1 MRLRQAISEGRL
13 PLHLCFV
20 LCAWY
25 FERAESSCYGNGL
38 HNASKV
44 KAPSTKFTA
53 MNIGITVYPTYGGS
67 GIVGSELGKELA
79 ERGHTVHFIASALP
93 TRLTELNERVQFHEV
108 EMMSYPLFEHQ
119 PYTLALATK
128 MATVAQ
134 EENLDLLHVH
144 YAIPH
149 SISAILARESLKPQ
163 RRLPVITTLHG
174 TDITLVGA
182 DRSYLPITRYGIV
195 QSDGVTAI
203 SNYLKEA
210 THEIFHVDEI
220 TVIPNFVCPTEY
232 QRRPAEQ
239 LRATLSPN
247 DEPLLAHV
255 SNFRPVKRPIDC
267 VEILS
272 RVLKK
277 GVKARLVMVGDGS
290 ERTNA
295 EHRARCL
302 GVFDQC
308 SFVGKQPR
316 IVDYL
321 SVADV
326 LLLPSEQESF
336 GLAALE
342 AMACE
347 VPVIA
352 SRVGG
357 IPEVVSDGETGFLSE
372 VGDVEKMAVDAAR
385 LITDEE
391 LRREMGRRARESAID
406 RYRTDIVIPQ
416 YIDFYKKVIAKA
428 SA

>member
-1 MRLRQAISEGRL
+1 
-13 PLHLCFV
+13 
-20 LCAWY
+20 
-25 FERAESSCYGNGL
+25 
-38 HNASKV
+38 
-44 KAPSTKFTA
+44 

-79 ERGHTVHFIASALP
+79 ARGHTVHFIASALP
-93 TRLTELNERVQFHEV
+93 TRLTELNERVRFHEV

-203 SNYLKEA
+203 SHYLKEA
-210 THEIFHVDEI
+210 TKEIFQFDEI
-220 TVIPNFVCPTEY
+220 TVIPNFVCQTDY
-232 QRRPAEQ
+232 QRLPDSSLHQSLAPE
-239 LRATLSPN
+239 N
-247 DEPLLAHV
+247 EPLLVHV
-255 SNFRPVKRPIDC
+255 SNFRPVKRPVDC
-267 VEILS
+267 VEILA
-272 RVLKK
+272 RVLQK
-277 GVKARLVMVGDGS
+277 GIKTRLVMVGDGS
-290 ERTNA
+290 ERTNV

-302 GVFDQC
+302 GIFEQC

-321 SVADV
+321 SVSDV

-352 SRVGG
+352 SCVGG
-357 IPEVVSDGETGFLSE
+357 IPEVVTDGETGFLSD
-372 VGDVEKMAVDAAR
+372 VGDVEKMAADAAN
-385 LITDEE
+385 LLANEK
-391 LRREMGRRARESAID
+391 LRTEMGKRARESAIS
-406 RYRTDIVIPQ
+406 RYRTDVVIPQ
-416 YIDFYKKVIAKA
+416 YISFYDQVLAK
-428 SA
+428 SAK

>member
-1 MRLRQAISEGRL
+1 
-13 PLHLCFV
+13 
-20 LCAWY
+20 
-25 FERAESSCYGNGL
+25 
-38 HNASKV
+38 
-44 KAPSTKFTA
+44 

-79 ERGHTVHFIASALP
+79 ARGHTVHFIASALP
-93 TRLTELNERVQFHEV
+93 TRLTELNERVRFHEV

-134 EENLDLLHVH
+134 EEKLDLLHVH

-203 SNYLKEA
+203 SHYLKEA
-210 THEIFHVDEI
+210 TKEIFQFDEI
-220 TVIPNFVCPTEY
+220 AVIPNFVCQTDY
-232 QRRPAEQ
+232 QRLPDSA
-239 LRATLSPN
+239 LRQSLAPEN
-247 DEPLLAHV
+247 EPLLVHV
-255 SNFRPVKRPIDC
+255 SNFRPVKRPVDC
-267 VEILS
+267 VEILA
-272 RVLKK
+272 RVLRK
-277 GVKARLVMVGDGS
+277 GIKTRLVMVGDGS
-290 ERTNA
+290 ERPNV

-302 GVFDQC
+302 GVFEQC

-316 IVDYL
+316 IADYL
-321 SVADV
+321 SVSDV

-352 SRVGG
+352 SHVGG
-357 IPEVVSDGETGFLSE
+357 IPEVVTDGETGFLSD
-372 VGDVEKMAVDAAR
+372 VGDVEKMAADAAN
-385 LITDEE
+385 LLANEK
-391 LRREMGRRARESAID
+391 LRTAMGKRARESAIS

-416 YIDFYKKVIAKA
+416 YISFYDQVLAKTA
-428 SA
+428 K

>member
-1 MRLRQAISEGRL
+1 
-13 PLHLCFV
+13 
-20 LCAWY
+20 
-25 FERAESSCYGNGL
+25 
-38 HNASKV
+38 
-44 KAPSTKFTA
+44 

-79 ERGHTVHFIASALP
+79 ERGHTVHFISSSLP
-93 TRLTELNERVQFHEV
+93 TRLTQLSEHVRFHEV

-128 MATVAQ
+128 MATVA
-134 EENLDLLHVH
+134 ESENLDLLHVH

-149 SISAILARESLKPQ
+149 SISAILARESLKPK
-163 RRLPVITTLHG
+163 RYLPVITTLHG

-195 QSDGVTAI
+195 QSDGVTSI
-203 SNYLKEA
+203 SHYLKEA
-210 THEIFHVDEI
+210 TKEIFQFDDI
-220 TVIPNFVCPTEY
+220 TVIPNFVCQSEY
-232 QRRPAEQ
+232 ARHPVDE
-239 LRATLSPN
+239 LRASLTPN
-247 DEPLLAHV
+247 DEPLMVHV
-255 SNFRPVKRPIDC
+255 SNFRPVKRPVDC
-267 VEILS
+267 VEILD

-277 GVKARLVMVGDGS
+277 GIKTRLVMVGDGS

-295 EHRARCL
+295 EHRAHCL
-302 GVFDQC
+302 GIHDKCV
-308 SFVGKQPR
+308 FVGKQPK

-321 SVADV
+321 SASDI

-347 VPVIA
+347 VPVVA

-357 IPEVVSDGETGFLSE
+357 VPEVVTDGETGFLSE
-372 VGDVEKMAVDAAR
+372 VGDVDKMAEDAAR
-385 LITDEE
+385 LLADVE
-391 LRREMGRRARESAID
+391 LRHKMGKRARESAVS

-416 YIDFYKKVIAKA
+416 YISYYERVLMQKVA
-428 SA
+428 S

>member
-1 MRLRQAISEGRL
+1 
-13 PLHLCFV
+13 
-20 LCAWY
+20 
-25 FERAESSCYGNGL
+25 
-38 HNASKV
+38 
-44 KAPSTKFTA
+44 

-79 ERGHTVHFIASALP
+79 ARGHTVHFIASALP
-93 TRLTELNERVQFHEV
+93 TRLTELNERVRFHEV

-128 MATVAQ
+128 MAKVA
-134 EENLDLLHVH
+134 ETENLDLLHVH

-149 SISAILARESLKPQ
+149 SISAILARESLKPK
-163 RRLPVITTLHG
+163 RVLPVITTLHG

-203 SNYLKEA
+203 SHYLKEA
-210 THEIFHVDEI
+210 TKEIFQFDDIE
-220 TVIPNFVCPTEY
+220 VIPNFICQTDYARHPVEP
-232 QRRPAEQ
+232 
-239 LRATLSPN
+239 LRSSLAPGG
-247 DEPLLAHV
+247 EPLLVHV
-255 SNFRPVKRPIDC
+255 SNFRPVKRPVDC
-267 VEILS
+267 VEILA

-277 GVKARLVMVGDGS
+277 GIATRLVMVGDGS
-290 ERTNA
+290 ERTNV

-302 GVFDQC
+302 GVYDKC
-308 SFVGKQPR
+308 DFVGKQPN
-316 IVDYL
+316 IVHYL
-321 SVADV
+321 SAADV

-357 IPEVVSDGETGFLSE
+357 VPEVVTDGETGFLSE
-372 VGDVEKMAVDAAR
+372 VGDVDKMAEDAAR
-385 LITDEE
+385 LLHDTT
-391 LRREMGRRARESAID
+391 LRREMGKRARESAVS
-406 RYRTDIVIPQ
+406 RYRTDLVIPR
-416 YIDFYKKVIAKA
+416 YIEFYERVMKEA
-428 SA
+428 SGAS

>member
-1 MRLRQAISEGRL
+1 
-13 PLHLCFV
+13 
-20 LCAWY
+20 
-25 FERAESSCYGNGL
+25 
-38 HNASKV
+38 
-44 KAPSTKFTA
+44 

-79 ERGHTVHFIASALP
+79 ARGHTVHFIASSLP
-93 TRLTELNERVQFHEV
+93 TRLTQLNERVRFHEV

-128 MATVAQ
+128 MAKVA
-134 EENLDLLHVH
+134 ETENLDLLHVH

-149 SISAILARESLKPQ
+149 SISAILARESLRPN

-203 SNYLKEA
+203 SQYLKKA
-210 THEIFHVDEI
+210 TAEIFDVEDI
-220 TVIPNFVCPTEY
+220 TVIPNFICGTDY
-232 QRRPAEQ
+232 QRHPVPD
-239 LRATLSPN
+239 LRAELSPN
-247 DEPLLAHV
+247 GEPLLVHV
-255 SNFRPVKRPIDC
+255 SNFRPVKRPVDC
-267 VEILS
+267 VDILA
-272 RVLKK
+272 RVLKSAK
-277 GVKARLVMVGDGS
+277 TRLIMVGDGS

-302 GVFDQC
+302 GIYEHC
-308 SFVGKQPR
+308 SFVGKQPK

-321 SVADV
+321 SAADV

-347 VPVIA
+347 RPVIA

-357 IPEVVSDGETGFLSE
+357 LPEVVTDGETGFLSE
-372 VGDVEKMAVDAAR
+372 VGDIEKMAADATR
-385 LITDEE
+385 LVLDDE
-391 LRREMGRRARESAID
+391 LRREMGRRARESAVS
-406 RYRTDIVIPQ
+406 RYSTDLVIPQ
-416 YIDFYKKVIAKA
+416 YIQFYERVLAA
-428 SA
+428 

>member
-1 MRLRQAISEGRL
+1 
-13 PLHLCFV
+13 
-20 LCAWY
+20 
-25 FERAESSCYGNGL
+25 
-38 HNASKV
+38 
-44 KAPSTKFTA
+44 

-79 ERGHTVHFIASALP
+79 ERGHTVHFISSALP
-93 TRLTELNERVQFHEV
+93 TRLTQLSDRVRFHEV

-128 MATVAQ
+128 MATVA
-134 EENLDLLHVH
+134 ENENLDLLHVH

-149 SISAILARESLKPQ
+149 SISAILARESLKPN
-163 RRLPVITTLHG
+163 RYLPVITTLHG

-203 SNYLKEA
+203 SHYLK
-210 THEIFHVDEI
+210 DETGKTFGFDDI
-220 TVIPNFVCPTEY
+220 TVIPNFVCPSEY
-232 QRRPAEQ
+232 QRHPVET
-239 LRATLSPN
+239 LRKTLAPGG
-247 DEPLLAHV
+247 EPLLVHV
-255 SNFRPVKRPIDC
+255 SNFRPVKRPVDC
-267 VEILS
+267 VEILA
-272 RVLKK
+272 RVLRQGIKT
-277 GVKARLVMVGDGS
+277 RLVMVGDGS

-295 EHRARCL
+295 EHRAHCL
-302 GVFDQC
+302 GVHDKC

-321 SVADV
+321 SASDV

-347 VPVIA
+347 VPVVA

-357 IPEVVSDGETGFLSE
+357 VPEVVTDGETGFLSA
-372 VGDVEKMAVDAAR
+372 VGDVDKMADDAGR
-385 LITDEE
+385 LLAGGE
-391 LRREMGRRARESAID
+391 LRADMGRRARESAVS
-406 RYRTDIVIPQ
+406 RYHTNKVIPE
-416 YIDFYKKVIAKA
+416 YIKFYEHILSKTNA
-428 SA
+428 SVASHS

>member
-1 MRLRQAISEGRL
+1 
-13 PLHLCFV
+13 
-20 LCAWY
+20 
-25 FERAESSCYGNGL
+25 
-38 HNASKV
+38 
-44 KAPSTKFTA
+44 

-93 TRLTELNERVQFHEV
+93 TRLTQLSDRVRFHEV

-128 MATVAQ
+128 MATVA
-134 EENLDLLHVH
+134 ENEKLDLLHVH

-149 SISAILARESLKPQ
+149 SISAILARESLKPN
-163 RRLPVITTLHG
+163 RYLPVITTLHG

-203 SNYLKEA
+203 SQYLKEE
-210 THEIFHVDEI
+210 TGKTFGFDDI

-232 QRRPAEQ
+232 QRHPVET
-239 LRATLSPN
+239 LRKTLAPGG
-247 DEPLLAHV
+247 EPLLVHV
-255 SNFRPVKRPIDC
+255 SNFRPVKRPVDC
-267 VEILS
+267 VEILAS
-272 RVLKK
+272 VVRK
-277 GVKARLVMVGDGS
+277 GIKTRLVMVGDGS

-295 EHRARCL
+295 EHRAHCL
-302 GVFDQC
+302 GVHDQC

-321 SVADV
+321 SASDV

-347 VPVIA
+347 VPVVA

-357 IPEVVSDGETGFLSE
+357 VPEVVTDGETGFLSA
-372 VGDVEKMAVDAAR
+372 VGDVDKMADDAGR
-385 LITDEE
+385 LLADPG
-391 LRREMGRRARESAID
+391 LRSNMGQLARESAVS
-406 RYRTDIVIPQ
+406 RYHTNKVIPE
-416 YIDFYKKVIAKA
+416 YIKFYEHMLNKAKGKKA
-428 SA
+428 

>member
-1 MRLRQAISEGRL
+1 
-13 PLHLCFV
+13 
-20 LCAWY
+20 
-25 FERAESSCYGNGL
+25 
-38 HNASKV
+38 
-44 KAPSTKFTA
+44 

-79 ERGHTVHFIASALP
+79 ARGHTVHFISSALP
-93 TRLTELNERVQFHEV
+93 TRLTELNERVRFHEV

-128 MATVAQ
+128 MAKVA
-134 EENLDLLHVH
+134 ETEKLDLLHVH

-149 SISAILARESLKPQ
+149 SISAILARESLKPN

-203 SNYLKEA
+203 SNYLKDA
-210 THEIFHVDEI
+210 TKEIFQFDEI
-220 TVIPNFVCPTEY
+220 TVIPNFVCASDY
-232 QRRPAEQ
+232 RRHPVEE
-239 LRATLSPN
+239 LRNTLAPN
-247 DEPLLAHV
+247 GESLLVHV
-255 SNFRPVKRPIDC
+255 SNFRPVKRPVDC
-267 VEILS
+267 VEIFA

-277 GVKARLVMVGDGS
+277 VANVRMVMVGDGS
-290 ERTNA
+290 ERMNV

-302 GVFDQC
+302 GIYEKC
-308 SFVGKQPR
+308 SFVGKQPN
-316 IVDYL
+316 IADYL
-321 SVADV
+321 SAAEV

-357 IPEVVSDGETGFLSE
+357 VPEVVTDGETGFLSE
-372 VGDVEKMAVDAAR
+372 VGDIEKMAEDATRLLADVD
-385 LITDEE
+385 
-391 LRREMGRRARESAID
+391 LRRNMGRCARELALA

-416 YIDFYKKVIAKA
+416 YIEFYEKVLATA
-428 SA
+428 SEGAGSQVPGAG